1 MALKHYLDLAK
12 QYFQQLEGLQ
22 LYPSYRSP
30 WFWAWVIATGI
41 WLRALGL
48 LAAQPSGVGDMYLPV
63 LLPELFWVGI
73 TLRIGVLKERRLI
86 ATTNQRLGTSF
97 SLATECRC
105 HLLSTVMEMQP
116 SEYLKTAKEIDDLL
130 ALQKRFRKY
139 SDFSASELARTIY
152 DRDSKA
158 RLLALVIALVSMT
171 VALAARS
178 DATLETV
185 FEVYSE
191 SGNWD
196 FLVWLAGVSLIVYMA
211 SVGLRMLTLAGMDFL
226 ALWFSKLS
234 RGSAFSG
241 WLLSYLARDLVRYHR
256 VALEVPEKANAPKSV
271 RLELDVSNIVR
282 LDSSRT
288 S

>member
-41 WLRALGL
+41 WFRALGL

-73 TLRIGVLKERRLI
+73 TLRIGVLKERRLV

-158 RLLALVIALVSMT
+158 RLLALVIAL
-171 VALAARS
+171 AARS

-191 SGNWD
+191 SGNRD

-282 LDSSRT
+282 LDSSRA